1 MAVTPE
7 QFADCIRTI
16 AQDPDPAEFA
26 VRALVHAADALQ
38 HTAYAEGANLIIETL
53 AEIQRRP
60 RQQVI

>member
-1 MAVTPE
+1 MTPE

-16 AQDPDPAEFA
+16 AQDPSPADFT
-26 VRALVHAADALQ
+26 VRALVHAADVLQ
-38 HTAYAEGANLIIETL
+38 HTAYSEGGNLIIETL